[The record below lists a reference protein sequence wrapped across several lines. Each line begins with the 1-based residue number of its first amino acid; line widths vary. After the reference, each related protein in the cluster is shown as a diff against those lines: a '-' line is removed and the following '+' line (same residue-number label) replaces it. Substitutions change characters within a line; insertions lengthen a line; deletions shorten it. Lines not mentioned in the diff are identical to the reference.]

1 MEFCGY
7 WVIKDKKIVV
17 ELKAMFHVCY
27 DKTKIIKLQRY
38 YGRIVKLSCSFL
50 SYIIRDKME
59 KVNNKF
65 PFIDGSII
73 IFPIK

>member
-1 MEFCGY
+1 MYIELLR
-7 WVIKDKKIVV
+7 IEDKKIVI
-17 ELKAMFHVCY
+17 ELKVMFHVCY

-38 YGRIVKLSCSFL
+38 YSQIVKLSCSFF

-65 PFIDGSII
+65 PFIDGPII